1 MVEEK
6 VVGAKYVLIEDAWMG
21 KKGDLFTLI
30 KDDGTDYPKFSDAT
44 GKSVC
49 INIEHVV
56 KLNEQPAPVT
66 ATISKEQFDSIKAG
80 DKLVVRSDLT
90 EDTDV
95 PYGITAYMA
104 DLAGKTVTVSRK
116 TPNYV
121 EVKEAEMAYSW
132 AKECFTAVIKHKKPK
147 FAVGDRVKVVGNSV
161 PTHFLTMGSVATV
174 TAIYSNGKV
183 RVSGT
188 NEDQCTATQTVAE
201 ADLELYTELEFDCP
215 ELIYGKIYTDDDGW
229 TFRYCKTKYTHVN
242 AKVTGSP
249 YLSAD
254 GGFVNQ
260 SDSYIHFYK
269 WRKATTAEVAK
280 LVAAEKENGY
290 VPPLVNVLGT
300 VIEVGKVYAMEDAML
315 RVDRVTTWGFTG
327 TFLSNKYKVSSNWG
341 IHLGSYYGRIAVPAT
356 AEQFALFEAAV
367 AKDAAEKAFQ
377 AAKKDVAA

>member
-30 KDDGTDYPKFSDAT
+30 KDDGTVYPKFSDAT

-49 INIEHVV
+49 INIERVV
-56 KLNEQPAPVT
+56 KLNEQPAHVT

-95 PYGITAYMA
+95 PYGITADMA
-104 DLAGKTVTVSRK
+104 ET
-116 TPNYV
+116 
-121 EVKEAEMAYSW
+121 
-132 AKECFTAVIKHKKPK
+132 
-147 FAVGDRVKVVGNSV
+147 
-161 PTHFLTMGSVATV
+161 
-174 TAIYSNGKV
+174 
-183 RVSGT
+183 
-188 NEDQCTATQTVAE
+188 
-201 ADLELYTELEFDCP
+201 EFDCP

-229 TFRYCKTKYTHVN
+229 TFRYCKTKYTHEN

-290 VPPLVNVLGT
+290 VPPLVNKVGT
-300 VIEVGKVYAMEDAML
+300 EI
-315 RVDRVTTWGFTG
+315 
-327 TFLSNKYKVSSNWG
+327 
-341 IHLGSYYGRIAVPAT
+341 
-356 AEQFALFEAAV
+356 
-367 AKDAAEKAFQ
+367 
-377 AAKKDVAA
+377 